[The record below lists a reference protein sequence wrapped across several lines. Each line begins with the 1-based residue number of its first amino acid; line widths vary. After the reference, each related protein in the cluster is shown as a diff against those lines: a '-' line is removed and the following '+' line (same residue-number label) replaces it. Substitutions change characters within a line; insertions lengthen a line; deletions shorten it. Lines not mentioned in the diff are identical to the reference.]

1 MTRITF
7 GMVNANVQTALQE
20 NTQRLNDTM
29 TKLSTGKLITRP
41 SDDPVGT
48 SSALHLRT
56 QLAKQSQYY
65 RNIQDGQGWLSTT
78 ETAMSTGNDT
88 LQRVRELAIQGSN
101 DTYTATQRKYL
112 GTEVMSLLE
121 ETVALANTTYKGEY
135 IFSGTQTQTPPYSL
149 EDGTGRVTSVADANG
164 QSLTAAPATVQIYDL
179 SRTDS
184 STATGNPQVDLVV
197 PGTLTISGLTEGTD
211 YTVDYRRGT
220 VTFQTATATALAA
233 GAGIDMSFE
242 RVRKSELDLNGDI
255 QREVQQGT
263 TAGVN
268 VTSDVAFGS
277 GDDTVF
283 DSIIGLMQGL
293 HTNSRTEVQAS
304 IEPVDESM
312 EAFLRAQTF
321 VGSRVNRLQFTSDQN
336 RTDNVSL
343 TEESSR
349 IEDVDY
355 AKVISDYQNISQI
368 YQASIKV
375 GSEIIKPTL
384 ADYL

>member
-7 GMVNANVQTALQE
+7 GMVNSNVQTALQD
-20 NTQRLNDTM
+20 NTQRMNQTM
-29 TKLSTGKLITRP
+29 TRLSTGKMITRP

-56 QLAKQSQYY
+56 QLAKQNQYY

-88 LQRVRELAIQGSN
+88 FQRVRELAIQGAN
-101 DTYTATQRKYL
+101 DTYSAVQRGYL
-112 GTEVMSLLE
+112 CTEARSLLD
-121 ETVALANTTYKGEY
+121 ETVALANTSYKGDY
-135 IFSGTQTQTPPYSL
+135 IFSGTQTQAPPYAL
-149 EDGTGRVTSVADANG
+149 EEGTGRITSVVDANG
-164 QSLTAAPATVQIYDL
+164 QALTAVPATVQIYDL

-184 STATGNPQVDLVV
+184 TTATGNPQVDMVV
-197 PGTLTISGLTEGTD
+197 PGTLTINGLAEGTD

-233 GAGIDMSFE
+233 GTGIDLTFE
-242 RVRKSELDLNGDI
+242 RVRKSDLDMSGDVK
-255 QREVQQGT
+255 REVQQGT
-263 TAGVN
+263 IADVN
-268 VTSDVAFGS
+268 VSPDIAFGT
-277 GDDTVF
+277 GRNTVF

-293 HTNSRTEVQAS
+293 HTNSPTEVRAS
-304 IEPVDESM
+304 IDPVDKSM
-312 EAFLRAQTF
+312 EGFLRAQTF
-321 VGSRVNRLQFTSDQN
+321 VGSRMNRLEFTSDQN
-336 RTDNVSL
+336 RTDKVAL
-343 TEESSR
+343 TEQSSR

-355 AKVISDYQNISQI
+355 AEVISDYQNIMQI

-375 GSEIIKPTL
+375 GSEIIQPTL